1 MIENEHICK
10 KLVSHILFGAL
21 LLTWDIF
28 CTMSFWVFLLSFEQV
43 KYRLGR
49 LSKIEDL

>member
-28 CTMSFWVFLLSFEQV
+28 CTMSFCFFF
-43 KYRLGR
+43 
-49 LSKIEDL
+49 IEF